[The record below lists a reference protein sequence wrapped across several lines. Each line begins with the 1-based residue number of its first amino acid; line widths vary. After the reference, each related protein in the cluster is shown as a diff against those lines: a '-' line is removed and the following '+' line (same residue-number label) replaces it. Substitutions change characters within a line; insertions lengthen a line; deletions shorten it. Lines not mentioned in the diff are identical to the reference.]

1 MVELERQLMVIA
13 INEGQFERI
22 SFLSSDDFT
31 DSYSKSLYT
40 TIEERS
46 GDVMSTYLHLTLNSL
61 ESFIWLQ
68 SQMINGTI
76 FCNLE
81 RIAILIL
88 EKRFKKEFAKLLDK
102 LVVATDSDIE
112 RSLIEEFQLE
122 LDQDVFVLGDSFLEY
137 LGHHASSHTK
147 SRVQDYL
154 TWRDGRSEQIKS
166 KT

>member
-1 MVELERQLMVIA
+1 MKELERELMVIA
-13 INEGQFERI
+13 INDGQYDRI
-22 SFLSSDDFT
+22 SFLESIDFT
-31 DSYSKSLYT
+31 DFYSKSLYT

-68 SQMINGTI
+68 SQPINPVT
-76 FCNLE
+76 FCNME
-81 RIAILIL
+81 SIAILIL
-88 EKRFKKEFAKLLDK
+88 QNRFKKEFAKLLDK

-137 LGHHASSHTK
+137 LGHHASDHTK
-147 SRVQDYL
+147 TRVSDYL
-154 TWRDGRSEQIKS
+154 SWRDGRVSRVKEIV
-166 KT
+166 